1 MSQPDDARDTES
13 DDLTITFTRDE
24 VEALVGGV
32 EYINVTPA
40 RRSAY
45 DKLRSAVERSP
56 GRSGG
61 TAASSDATP

>member
-1 MSQPDDARDTES
+1 VSQPDFPPES
-13 DDLTITFTRDE
+13 ESHELTITFTRDE

-32 EYINVTPA
+32 EYVNVTPA

-45 DKLRSAVERSP
+45 DKLRSALKRSP

-61 TAASSDATP
+61 TSGPSDAAP